1 MHALNRAF
9 VLSMLVLTSLPVA
22 AQQTAS
28 REQEMLRRLR
38 SQAQQLQQ
46 SLTTAQQE
54 SRAKAQLAEE
64 QRLAAEKSGAA
75 AETARGLAARRA
87 RELNTL
93 RAELDALKAERDGL
107 QTQLTEATTLSA
119 QRARAEAGLRATLT
133 VRDREVAELRA
144 RSDQQSAAL
153 ATCIDRN
160 LALYGTGVELLD
172 RYGRRGF
179 WQSLANHE
187 PVLQLSRVKL
197 ENLIEGYRDRLDAQ
211 KLHAPQP

>member
-1 MHALNRAF
+1 MRALNRAV
-9 VLSMLVLTSLPVA
+9 VLSILVLTALPVV
-22 AQQTAS
+22 AQQAAS

-54 SRAKAQLAEE
+54 SQAKAQLAEE
-64 QRLAAEKSGAA
+64 QRLAAEKSGAE

-87 RELNTL
+87 RELSAL
-93 RAELDALKAERDGL
+93 RTELDALKAERDGL
-107 QTQLTEATTLSA
+107 QMQLTEATTLSG
-119 QRARAEAGLRATLT
+119 QRAKAEAGLRATLIT
-133 VRDREVAELRA
+133 RDRELAELRA

-153 ATCIDRN
+153 STCIERN
-160 LALYGTGVELLD
+160 LALYGTGIELLD
-172 RYGRRGF
+172 RYGQRGF

-197 ENLIEGYRDRLDAQ
+197 ENLIEDYRDRLDAQ
-211 KLHAPQP
+211 KLDASQP